1 MRSMRCFMDTID
13 ETVALIRRQTELELQ
28 LLNGG
33 HIAPKAERDL
43 HAMRERLAAHPH
55 ALTAIL
61 HTARA
66 LRRSPDAVSARDV
79 AAWSNEEF

>member
-1 MRSMRCFMDTID
+1 MRQRI
-13 ETVALIRRQTELELQ
+13 
-28 LLNGG
+28 
-33 HIAPKAERDL
+33 
-43 HAMRERLAAHPH
+43 AAHPH

-79 AAWSNEEF
+79 AASLVTRFRMVTYVALW